1 MVQNSVSYYCR
12 FAASDFKIV
21 TEGALLLSDSADA
34 CLCMK

>member
-1 MVQNSVSYYCR
+1 MVQNSVSYCC

-21 TEGALLLSDSADA
+21 TEGSLLLSDSADA